1 MMVSGATT
9 PLDPRMQETTFRH
22 GTIDI
27 AAHLHLP
34 PGFDAARRYPAILLS
49 TPGSSVKEQIGG
61 IYAARMAREGFVAL
75 TFDPAH
81 QGASGGEPR
90 DLEDPALR
98 VEDIRCAVDH
108 LVTLPFVDAARIGML
123 GLCAGGGYA
132 VNAVLTDRRLKAI
145 ATVVGTDMGRAFRGM
160 QAHAETLAKLDAVA
174 DARSAEARGEGLR
187 RDPWIPDTLA
197 EAEAQGIT
205 DVDLLEAVR
214 FYRESEYAHPRSTN
228 RLLFRSFGPI
238 MGFDAFGLVP
248 ELLSRPLLVIV
259 GGRRGATRQYETG
272 EALFAMARLEDKAF
286 VVVPGAGHY
295 EMYWWDEYVT
305 AAVGHLAPFFA
316 SRLAA

>member
-1 MMVSGATT
+1 MRDT
-9 PLDPRMQETTFRH
+9 RFRH
-22 GTIDI
+22 GGLDI

-34 PGFDAARRYPAILLS
+34 PDFDEAGRHPAIVLA

-61 IYAARMAREGFVAL
+61 IYASRLAAHGFVAL

-81 QGASGGEPR
+81 QGASEGEPR

-98 VEDIRCAVDH
+98 LEDIHCAIDH
-108 LVTLPFVDAARIGML
+108 LVSLAYVDPARIGML
-123 GLCAGGGYA
+123 GICAGGGYA
-132 VNAVLTDRRLKAI
+132 VAAALRDRRLRAL

-160 QAHAETLAKLDAVA
+160 QGPAETLARLDAA
-174 DARSAEARGEGLR
+174 AEARSAEARGEPPR
-187 RDPWIPDTLA
+187 REPWIPDTLA

-214 FYRESEYAHPRSTN
+214 FYRESAYAHPRSTN
-228 RLLFRSFGPI
+228 RLLTRSFGPI
-238 MGFDAFGLVP
+238 MAFDPFGLVP

-272 EALFAMARLEDKAF
+272 EALFALTRVEDKAF
-286 VVVPGAGHY
+286 VTVPGAGHY
-295 EMYWWDEYVT
+295 ALYWQDPHVAT
-305 AAVGHLAPFFA
+305 AVAALAPFFA
-316 SRLAA
+316 RTLAA